1 MKRFLLLTDR
11 ERIGTTDGLNLFF
24 GALLGANLGTLS
36 SISLMEYSQFILLL
50 AGTVMALRMISSTE
64 RRVYAL
70 GMLAVFAGFIALFWT
85 VPDLKPEG
93 LAEGDMKR
101 ILLTIAIWIGAVSM
115 QELMPVLAPEEAINA
130 KPEDAGNEGL
140 IAEPNAALILPD
152 HEAAK

>member
-24 GALLGANLGTLS
+24 GALLGANLGTLG
-36 SISLMEYSQFILLL
+36 SISLYEYSQFILFL

-64 RRVYAL
+64 RRAYAL
-70 GMLAVFAGFIALFWT
+70 GMLALFAGLIAIFWT

-101 ILLTIAIWIGAVSM
+101 ILLTVAIWVGAVAL
-115 QELMPVLAPEEAINA
+115 QELMPVLSPEEAIKA
-130 KPEDAGNEGL
+130 KPEDAANEGL
-140 IAEPNAALILPD
+140 VAEPD
-152 HEAAK
+152 ST